1 MITLRPDW
9 GGSLS
14 IFVGGKP
21 WRRGQI
27 DAALWTGLITYT
39 LLIAA
44 RRTFLN
50 LNAMAAIWPAAGVM
64 AATFLLTPRK
74 SWKWI
79 LLVAGAESVFLNDTF
94 GFSSRTLISIPE
106 GMLLAYLIRKTCPPS
121 LNFADPWTFTQ
132 FTFKAAA
139 PACLISA
146 VVCYFMPMG
155 APHASLSGAVGWFT
169 GHMLGAAIAVPTMV
183 TLLRPRRYRVFDR
196 PAWELLLASG
206 AVLTYAAVL
215 FHAHSV
221 VLLLL
226 IFPMAMFMAFR
237 YGPVGA
243 STVSGLMTVL
253 ALLHIYAGI
262 PGPRPTTA
270 VEVQWVQTLVAVV
283 FITSLPAAGALASL
297 QRTRR
302 LLARRTEIARQA
314 RRRADEA
321 AVAKTRFLANMSHE
335 IRTPLNGVIGLA
347 DALSRTTLETG
358 QREMVDM
365 IQGSGRALNG
375 ILSDVLDLARADAG
389 GLRLTPEAFD
399 ACEAVKAA
407 SYLFE
412 NIARQKDV
420 SFEVDFDLCC
430 RPDLTGDA
438 LRIRQIISNLIS
450 NAVKFTEQ
458 GKIQVKASLRPDPG
472 DPALAELTVAVID
485 TGPGIAEHARARLF
499 RRFEQADNSVAR
511 RYGGTGLGLAI
522 SRELA
527 EMMGGRI
534 VCASEPGRGSTFTLC
549 VTLPLAAQRP
559 PAPAALPEVLPEG
572 LLGLSGR
579 QHVLLAEDHPVNQR
593 VIQAILGDSVELT
606 IVGDGQTALEACRG
620 RPFDLILMDTHMPV
634 MDGLTATR
642 AIRAMEAEAGGPR
655 TPIVSLTADA
665 MPSQVQEALAAGA
678 DRHLAKPITAAAL
691 IAAMS
696 SAMQQKAA

>member
-1 MITLRPDW
+1 LNIT
-9 GGSLS
+9 
-14 IFVGGKP
+14 VGKKP
-21 WRRGQI
+21 WLRGEFN
-27 DAALWTGLITYT
+27 AALWTGLIAYT

-64 AATFLLTPRK
+64 AATFVLTPRK

-106 GMLLAYLIRKTCPPS
+106 GMLLAFLIRKTCPPS

-132 FTFKAAA
+132 FAFKAAA
-139 PACLISA
+139 PACLASA
-146 VVCYFMPMG
+146 VACYFMPMG
-155 APHASLSGAVGWFT
+155 APHASLNGAVGWFT

-196 PAWELLLASG
+196 PAWELVLAS
-206 AVLTYAAVL
+206 AALLTYAAVL

-226 IFPMAMFMAFR
+226 VFPMAMFMAFR

-243 STVSGLMTVL
+243 STVSVLMTVL

-262 PGPRPTTA
+262 PGPRPTTP

-347 DALSRTTLETG
+347 DALSRTPLETG

-389 GLRLTPEAFD
+389 GLSLTPETFD
-399 ACEAVKAA
+399 AREAVSAA
-407 SYLFE
+407 AYLFE
-412 NIARQKDV
+412 SIARQKGVAFDV
-420 SFEVDFDLCC
+420 EFDL
-430 RPDLTGDA
+430 RGRQDLTGDA

-458 GKIQVKASLRPDPG
+458 GKIQIKVSLCPG
-472 DPALAELTVAVID
+472 SGDTSLADLTIAVID
-485 TGPGIAEHARARLF
+485 TGPGIAEDARAKLF
-499 RRFEQADNSVAR
+499 RRFEQADDSVAR

-534 VCASEPGRGSTFTLC
+534 DCESEPGRGSTFTLRL
-549 VTLPLAAQRP
+549 TLPLAARGP
-559 PAPAALPEVLPEG
+559 AAPAASPDVFPED
-572 LLGLSGR
+572 LLGSSHL
-579 QHVLLAEDHPVNQR
+579 QQVLLAEDHPVNQR
-593 VIQAILGDSVELT
+593 VIQAILGESVELT
-606 IVGDGQTALEACRG
+606 IVGDGQTALEACRA

-642 AIRAMEAEAGGPR
+642 AIRAMEAETGGPR

-665 MPSQVQEALAAGA
+665 LPSQVQEALAAGA
-678 DRHLAKPITAAAL
+678 DRHLAKPITAASL

-696 SAMQQKAA
+696 AVLEQKAA

>member
-1 MITLRPDW
+1 
-9 GGSLS
+9 LS
-14 IFVGGKP
+14 IAIGRKP
-21 WRRGQI
+21 WRHGGF
-27 DAALWTGLITYT
+27 DAALWTGLVTYT
-39 LLIAA
+39 LLIAG
-44 RRTFLN
+44 RRTFLH

-74 SWKWI
+74 KWKWI
-79 LLVAGAESVFLNDTF
+79 LFVALAESIILNDTL
-94 GFSSRTLISIPE
+94 GFSSRTLLSIPE
-106 GMLLAYLIRKTCPPS
+106 AMLLAFLIRKTCPPS
-121 LNFADPWTFTQ
+121 LNFADPWTLTQ
-132 FTFKAAA
+132 FLIKAAA
-139 PACLISA
+139 PACLASA
-146 VVCYFMPMG
+146 VGCYLLPNAG
-155 APHASLSGAVGWFT
+155 APHTSLTAALGWFT

-183 TLLRPRRYRVFDR
+183 TLLRPRRYSVFDR
-196 PAWELLLASG
+196 PAWELAVASG
-206 AVLTYAAVL
+206 AVLAYAAIL

-226 IFPMAMFMAFR
+226 IFPMSMFVAFR
-237 YGPVGA
+237 YGPTGA
-243 STVSGLMTVL
+243 ATVSALMTVL
-253 ALLHIYAGI
+253 ALLHIYAGL
-262 PGPRPTTA
+262 PGPRPTAA

-347 DALSRTTLETG
+347 DALSRTALKPG
-358 QREMVDM
+358 QSEMVDM

-399 ACEAVKAA
+399 AREAVTAA
-407 SYLFE
+407 AYLFE
-412 NIARQKDV
+412 SIARDKGV
-420 SFEVDFDLCC
+420 AFEVEFALDRGAPL
-430 RPDLTGDA
+430 LGDA

-458 GKIQVKASLRPDPG
+458 GEVRVKASLVPHPADPT
-472 DPALAELTVAVID
+472 LADLTVAVID
-485 TGPGIAEHARARLF
+485 TGPGIAEDVRARLF

-527 EMMGGRI
+527 DMMSGRI
-534 VCASEPGRGSTFTLC
+534 DCESGPGQGAAFTLRL
-549 VTLPLAAQRP
+549 TLPVAVGAPRAP
-559 PAPAALPEVLPEG
+559 VSAPAALPET
-572 LLGLSGR
+572 SRR
-579 QHVLLAEDHPVNQR
+579 QKVLLAEDHPVNQR
-593 VIQAILGDSVELT
+593 VIQAILGDTVDLVV
-606 IVGDGQTALEACRG
+606 VGDGQAAVDACRACA
-620 RPFDLILMDTHMPV
+620 FDLILMDTHMPV
-634 MDGLTATR
+634 MDGLSATR
-642 AIRAMEAEAGGPR
+642 AIRALEAQAGGPR

-665 MPSQVQEALAAGA
+665 MPSQVREALAAGA
-678 DRHLAKPITAAAL
+678 DRHLAKPITAASL
-691 IAAMS
+691 IGAMSAAMER
-696 SAMQQKAA
+696 KAA

>member
-1 MITLRPDW
+1 MKIA
-9 GGSLS
+9 
-14 IFVGGKP
+14 VGGKP
-21 WRRGQI
+21 WRRGHF
-27 DAALWTGLITYT
+27 DAALWTGLIAYT
-39 LLIAA
+39 VLIAG

-79 LLVAGAESVFLNDTF
+79 LLVAGAESIFINDTF
-94 GFSSRTLISIPE
+94 GFSPRTLISIPE
-106 GMLLAYLIRKTCPPS
+106 GMLLAFLIRKTCPPS

-139 PACLISA
+139 PACLASA
-146 VVCYFMPMG
+146 VACYFLPNG
-155 APHASLSGAVGWFT
+155 PHTSWNGAVGWFT
-169 GHMLGAAIAVPTMV
+169 GHMLGAAIAVPTMI
-183 TLLRPRRYRVFDR
+183 TLLRPRRYREFDR
-196 PAWELLLASG
+196 PTWELLLASAG
-206 AVLTYAAVL
+206 LLAYAATL

-226 IFPMAMFMAFR
+226 VFPMAMFIAFR

-243 STVSGLMTVL
+243 STVSVLMTVL
-253 ALLHIYAGI
+253 ALLHIYAGL
-262 PGPRPTTA
+262 PGPRPTTP
-270 VEVQWVQTLVAVV
+270 VQIQWVQTLVAVV

-302 LLARRTEIARQA
+302 LLAKRTEIARLA

-321 AVAKTRFLANMSHE
+321 ALAKTRFLANMSHE

-347 DALSRTTLETG
+347 DALSRTPLERD

-389 GLRLTPEAFD
+389 GLSLTLETFEAG
-399 ACEAVKAA
+399 EAVKAA

-412 NIARQKDV
+412 SIALQKGV
-420 SFEVDFDLCC
+420 GFEVDFDLCC
-430 RPDLTGDA
+430 RQNLTGDA

-458 GKIQVKASLRPDPG
+458 GKIQVKASLASCPRDS
-472 DPALAELTVAVID
+472 ALADLRVAVID
-485 TGPGIAEHARARLF
+485 TGPGIAADARGRLF

-534 VCASEPGRGSTFTLC
+534 DCESEPGRGSTFTLHLI
-549 VTLPLAAQRP
+549 LPLAAQQAP
-559 PAPAALPEVLPEG
+559 TPAALPEVLPEG
-572 LLGLSGR
+572 LLGLPRR
-579 QHVLLAEDHPVNQR
+579 QQVLLAEDHPVNQR
-593 VIQAILGDSVELT
+593 VIQAILGDSVDLT
-606 IVGDGQTALEACRG
+606 IVSDGQTALEACRTSA
-620 RPFDLILMDTHMPV
+620 FDLILMDTHMPI
-634 MDGLTATR
+634 MDGLTAIR
-642 AIRAMEAEAGGPR
+642 GIRAMEAETRCPR
-655 TPIVSLTADA
+655 TPIISLTADA
-665 MPSQVQEALAAGA
+665 MPSQVQEALTAGA
-678 DRHLAKPITAAAL
+678 DRHLAKPITAASL
-691 IAAMS
+691 VAAMS
-696 SAMQQKAA
+696 SVMQQKAA

>member
-1 MITLRPDW
+1 
-9 GGSLS
+9 
-14 IFVGGKP
+14 VG
-21 WRRGQI
+21 
-27 DAALWTGLITYT
+27 
-39 LLIAA
+39 

-50 LNAMAAIWPAAGVM
+50 LNATAAIWPAAGVM
-64 AATFLLTPRK
+64 AATFLLTPSRN
-74 SWKWI
+74 WKWVVLVTAADS
-79 LLVAGAESVFLNDTF
+79 LLLNGVF
-94 GFSSRTLISIPE
+94 GFSSRALLTVPE
-106 GMLLAYLIRKTCPPS
+106 GMLLAFLIRKTCPPS
-121 LNFADPWTFTQ
+121 LNFADPQTLTQ
-132 FTFKAAA
+132 FVIKAAA
-139 PACLISA
+139 PACLASA
-146 VVCYFMPMG
+146 VGCYFLPNLG
-155 APHASLSGAVGWFT
+155 APHTSSNAALGWFT
-169 GHMLGAAIAVPTMV
+169 GHMLGATIAVPTMV
-183 TLLRPRRYRVFDR
+183 TLLRPRRYSVFDR
-196 PAWELLLASG
+196 PGWELALASG
-206 AVLTYAAVL
+206 AMLAYAAML

-226 IFPMAMFMAFR
+226 IFPMSMFVAFR
-237 YGPVGA
+237 YGPIGA
-243 STVSGLMTVL
+243 ATVSVLMTGL
-253 ALLHIYAGI
+253 ALLHIYAGL
-262 PGPRPTTA
+262 PSPRPATA

-347 DALSRTTLETG
+347 DALSRTALKPG

-389 GLRLTPEAFD
+389 ALKLASEAFD
-399 ACEAVKAA
+399 AGEAVASAA
-407 SYLFE
+407 YLFE
-412 NIARQKDV
+412 SIARKKGV
-420 SFEVDFDLCC
+420 GFEVDFDLGG
-430 RPDLTGDA
+430 RRALTGDA

-450 NAVKFTEQ
+450 NAVKFTDH
-458 GKIQVKASLRPDPG
+458 GKVQVKASLAPQPG

-485 TGPGIAEHARARLF
+485 TGPGIAEGARSRLF
-499 RRFEQADNSVAR
+499 RRFEQADNSVGR

-534 VCASEPGRGSTFTLC
+534 DCESEPGRGAAFTLRLA
-549 VTLPLAAQRP
+549 LPLAVEEPAAP
-559 PAPAALPEVLPEG
+559 GPAPGTSPEVGLEG
-572 LLGLSGR
+572 LNRR
-579 QHVLLAEDHPVNQR
+579 QVLLAEDHPVNQR
-593 VIQAILGDSVELT
+593 VIQAILGDAVDLT
-606 IVGDGQTALEACRG
+606 VVGDGQAAVDACQACA
-620 RPFDLILMDTHMPV
+620 FDLILMDTHMPV

-642 AIRAMEAEAGGPR
+642 AIRAMEAMNGVPR

-678 DRHLAKPITAAAL
+678 DRHLAKPITAASL
-691 IAAMS
+691 ISAMSAAME
-696 SAMQQKAA
+696 QKAA

>member
-1 MITLRPDW
+1 VNNA
-9 GGSLS
+9 
-14 IFVGGKP
+14 FGGKA
-21 WRRGQI
+21 WRRG
-27 DAALWTGLITYT
+27 DVALWTGLIVYT
-39 LLIAA
+39 LLIAG

-50 LNAMAAIWPAAGVM
+50 LNAIAAIWPAAGVL
-64 AATFLLTPRK
+64 AATFLLTSR
-74 SWKWI
+74 SRWKWI
-79 LLVAGAESVFLNDTF
+79 LLVVIVETIAFNDAM

-106 GMLLAYLIRKTCPPS
+106 AVLLAFLIRKTCPPS
-121 LNFADPWTFTQ
+121 LNFADPFTFAQ
-132 FTFKAAA
+132 FAFKAAV
-139 PACLISA
+139 PACLVSSLA
-146 VVCYFMPMG
+146 CYLMPLG
-155 APHASLSGAVGWFT
+155 APHATVNGAIGWFT
-169 GHMLGAAIAVPTMV
+169 GHLLGATIAVPTTV

-196 PAWELLLASG
+196 PAWELLLVGGGMLAYT
-206 AVLTYAAVL
+206 AML
-215 FHAHSV
+215 FHLHSV

-226 IFPMAMFMAFR
+226 VFPMAMVVAFR
-237 YGPVGA
+237 YGPIGA
-243 STVSGLMTVL
+243 AVVSGLMTTL

-262 PGPRPTTA
+262 PSPRPIHP
-270 VEVQWVQTLVAVV
+270 VEVQWVQTLVAAV
-283 FITSLPAAGALASL
+283 FITSLPTAGAIASL

-347 DALSRTTLETG
+347 DALSRTALKSG

-389 GLRLTPEAFD
+389 GLALTPEPFD
-399 ACEAVKAA
+399 ACEAVTAA
-407 SYLFE
+407 AYLFE
-412 NIARQKDV
+412 SIARQKGLAFV
-420 SFEVDFDLCC
+420 VEFDPGCSD
-430 RPDLTGDA
+430 DLVGDA

-458 GKIQVKASLRPDPG
+458 GKIRVRAGLAPRADEPG
-472 DPALAELTVAVID
+472 LADLTVAVVD
-485 TGPGIAEHARARLF
+485 TGPGIAADVRSRLF
-499 RRFEQADNSVAR
+499 RRFEQADTSVAR

-534 VCASEPGRGSTFTLC
+534 DCDSEPGHGAAFTLRLS
-549 VTLPLAAQRP
+549 LPLAAQAP
-559 PAPAALPEVLPEG
+559 ATPAPTPDTLPEADR
-572 LLGLSGR
+572 R
-579 QHVLLAEDHPVNQR
+579 QKVLLAEDHPVNQR
-593 VIQAILGDSVELT
+593 VIQAILGDSVDLV
-606 IVGDGQTALEACRG
+606 IVGDGQAAVEAFG
-620 RPFDLILMDTHMPV
+620 TGAFDLILMDTHMPV

-642 AIRAMEAEAGGPR
+642 AIRAAEARTGAAR

-665 MPSQVQEALAAGA
+665 LPLQVRDALTAGA

-691 IAAMS
+691 IGAMS
-696 SAMQQKAA
+696 QVLEQKAA

>member
-1 MITLRPDW
+1 M
-9 GGSLS
+9 
-14 IFVGGKP
+14 
-21 WRRGQI
+21 
-27 DAALWTGLITYT
+27 
-39 LLIAA
+39 
-44 RRTFLN
+44 
-50 LNAMAAIWPAAGVM
+50 
-64 AATFLLTPRK
+64 
-74 SWKWI
+74 
-79 LLVAGAESVFLNDTF
+79 
-94 GFSSRTLISIPE
+94 
-106 GMLLAYLIRKTCPPS
+106 GMLLAFLIRKTCPPS

-132 FTFKAAA
+132 FAFKAAA
-139 PACLISA
+139 PACLASA
-146 VVCYFMPMG
+146 VACYLMP
-155 APHASLSGAVGWFT
+155 APHATLQGSVGWFT

-196 PAWELLLASG
+196 PAWELLLASAG
-206 AVLTYAAVL
+206 LIAYAAML

-226 IFPMAMFMAFR
+226 VFPMAMFVAFR

-243 STVSGLMTVL
+243 STVSVLMTVL

-262 PGPRPTTA
+262 PGPRPTA
-270 VEVQWVQTLVAVV
+270 PVEVQWVQTLVAVV

-302 LLARRTEIARQA
+302 LLGRRTEIARQA

-389 GLRLTPEAFD
+389 ALSLTPEPFD
-399 ACEAVKAA
+399 AGEAVKAA

-412 NIARQKDV
+412 SIARQKGV
-420 SFEVDFDLCC
+420 AFEVDFDFCC
-430 RPDLTGDA
+430 RQDLTGDA
-438 LRIRQIISNLIS
+438 LRIRQILSNLIS

-458 GKIQVKASLRPDPG
+458 GKIQVRASLGPSSAG
-472 DPALAELTVAVID
+472 PALADLTVAVID
-485 TGPGIAEHARARLF
+485 TGPGIAEDARPRLF

-534 VCASEPGRGSTFTLC
+534 DCESAAGRGSTFTLRL
-549 VTLPLAAQRP
+549 TLPLTAQRP
-559 PAPAALPEVLPEG
+559 SAPVASPAVLSEE
-572 LLGLSGR
+572 LLGSPRR
-579 QHVLLAEDHPVNQR
+579 QQVLLAEDHPVNQK
-593 VIQAILGDSVELT
+593 VIQAILGDSVDLT
-606 IVGDGQTALEACRG
+606 IVGDGQAALEACFA

-642 AIRAMEAEAGGPR
+642 GIRAMEAETGGPR

-696 SAMQQKAA
+696 SVMQQKAA